1 MKPMVTSQIKEI
13 RLAHGGGGRLSHELI
28 EEVFLPI
35 FGNDYLNPLN
45 DSAMFDVPSS
55 RLAFTTDSYVVHPLF
70 FPGGDIGRLAVCGT
84 VNDLS
89 VVGAEPLFLSSG
101 FIIEEGFL
109 IEDLKRIVRSMR
121 EAAEE
126 AGVLI
131 VTGDTK
137 VVENGAADG
146 VFVNT
151 SGIGVLR
158 EGLSVSGAGAKTGDC
173 VVVNGPI
180 GCHGM
185 AVVTAREDFGFRTRI
200 ASDVAP
206 LNHLVG
212 AMLAVTNQIH
222 AMRDATRGGV
232 ATVLNEIAK
241 QSGVSVELDEENI
254 PVTEAVMGAC
264 ELLGFDPLYVAN
276 EGVLVAFVAPDIAEN
291 VVDAMKKVSCGKDAS
306 VIGRVVSEPKG
317 KVVLRTRI
325 GSHRIV
331 DMLSGEQLP
340 RIC

>member
-1 MKPMVTSQIKEI
+1 MKEKRIEEI
-13 RLAHGGGGRLSHELI
+13 RLAHGGGGRLSHDLI

-45 DSAMFDVPSS
+45 DSAMFEVPSS
-55 RLAFTTDSYVVHPLF
+55 RLAFTTDSYVVDPIF

-89 VVGAEPLFLSSG
+89 VVGAKPLFLSVG
-101 FIIEEGFL
+101 LIIEEGFL
-109 IEDLKRIVRSMR
+109 IEDLKRIVRSAKS
-121 EAAEE
+121 AADE

-137 VVENGAADG
+137 VVEHGNADG
-146 VFVNT
+146 VFINT

-158 EGLSVSGAGAKTGDC
+158 EGLSISGAGAKTGDC
-173 VVVNGPI
+173 IVVNGPI
-180 GCHGM
+180 GRHGM
-185 AVVTAREDFGFRTRI
+185 AVVTAREDFGFRTKI
-200 ASDVAP
+200 VSDVAP
-206 LNHLVG
+206 LNHLVS
-212 AMLAVTNQIH
+212 AMSAVTDRIH
-222 AMRDATRGGV
+222 VMRDATRGGI

-241 QSGVSVELDEENI
+241 QSGVGIELDEETI
-254 PVTEAVMGAC
+254 PISEEVMGAC

-276 EGVLVAFVAPDIAEN
+276 EGVLVAFIHPDETEK
-291 VVDAMKKVSCGKDAS
+291 VVNAMKKTLYGRGTT
-306 VIGRVVSEPKG
+306 VIGRVAPGPKG